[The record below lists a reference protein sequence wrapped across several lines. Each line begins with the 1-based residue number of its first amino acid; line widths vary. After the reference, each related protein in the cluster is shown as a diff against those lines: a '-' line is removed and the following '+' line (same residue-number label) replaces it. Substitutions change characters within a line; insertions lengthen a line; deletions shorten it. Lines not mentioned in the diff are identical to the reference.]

1 MAPASRSGLKK
12 PRTEV
17 EPPVFWKPSSGLAK
31 RRSSGGAATTVTW
44 LSSTSSSSAISMD
57 MAGYAAWPV
66 STWDMVRTIAPF
78 GSMRTTA
85 SGWNAAGGPAE
96 AG

>member
-1 MAPASRSGLKK
+1 LKK

-31 RRSSGGAATTVTW
+31 RRSSGSAATTVTW
-44 LSSTSSSSAISMD
+44 LRSTSSCSAISMD
-57 MAGYAAWPV
+57 MAVYAAWPI
-66 STWDMVRTIAPF
+66 STWDMVRMIAPL
-78 GSMRTTA
+78 GSMRTMA
-85 SGWNAAGGPAE
+85 LGWNAAGGPAE